1 MPASWAVVG
10 LMLGAAYLIG
20 AIPTG
25 LIVGRVGYGVDLREH
40 GSGNIGSTN
49 AKRVLGGRAG
59 YVVLALDLL
68 KGFMV
73 TIIAGFIVTGVLAW
87 PPEPQIVLR
96 VEGAAGL
103 IVATG
108 AAAVVGNV
116 FPVYIGFKG
125 GKGVGVGS
133 GVLLAI
139 IPVVT
144 VGLMAVWLVVRA
156 VTHYVSV
163 ASLLVAVLLPP
174 LTAWRYPEN
183 TAYLVFALFAAA
195 MTVFSHRTNIKRLIA
210 GEEPRIDGARADR
223 GGSADK

>member
-1 MPASWAVVG
+1 MPASWTVIT

-25 LIVGRVGYGVDLREH
+25 LIVGRVGYRVDLRER

-49 AKRVLGGRAG
+49 AKRVLGSRAG
-59 YVVLALDLL
+59 YLVLALDLL
-68 KGFMV
+68 KGFLV
-73 TIIAGFIVTGVLAW
+73 AIAAGAVATGIWAW
-87 PPEPQIVLR
+87 PPAPVGS
-96 VEGAAGL
+96 EGAL
-103 IVATG
+103 IVAAG

-116 FPVYIGFKG
+116 FPVYIRFKG

-144 VGLMAVWLVVRA
+144 VSLMVVWLAARA
-156 VTHYVSV
+156 VSRYVSV
-163 ASLLVAVLLPP
+163 ASLLVAVLLPL

-210 GEEPRIDGARADR
+210 GEEPRIEDSKSSG
-223 GGSADK
+223 GGSGDE